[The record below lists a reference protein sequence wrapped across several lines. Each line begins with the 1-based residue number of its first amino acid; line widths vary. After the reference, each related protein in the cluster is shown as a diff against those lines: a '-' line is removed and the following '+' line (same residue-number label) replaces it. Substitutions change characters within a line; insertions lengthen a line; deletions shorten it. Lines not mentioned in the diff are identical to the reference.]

1 MFKISVDN
9 WEGAACSE
17 PGVDPDIFYEAHYKS
32 VYEAKKVCDR
42 CPLVMKCLDYALDEE
57 EEWGV
62 WGGLSADER
71 RKLRKAR

>member
-1 MFKISVDN
+1 MFEISVEN
-9 WEGAACSE
+9 WEGAVCAE
-17 PGVDPDIFYEAHYKS
+17 PGVDPNIFHDVHYKAI
-32 VYEAKKVCDR
+32 YESKKLCNR
-42 CPLVMKCLDYALDEE
+42 CPLVMKCLDFALDNE